1 MAKKVYFYAVINKN
15 KILLISGSGQNT
27 GKTTLACKI
36 IEQNKEKQ
44 IVVIKISPHFHTVEN
59 GDLLYSDNL
68 YQIYQEHNTDGI
80 KDSSKMLIA
89 GAKEVFYIQ
98 ATDKGLDLAYK
109 KVSELISNNSF
120 VVCESGGLRDIIKP
134 AVFIFIKNIDESKI
148 KEKSKHLI
156 PLADGILIFDGK
168 KHIWEKKLETNFELF
183 V

>member
-1 MAKKVYFYAVINKN
+1 MINKN

-27 GKTTLACKI
+27 GKTTFACKI

-44 IVVIKISPHFHTVEN
+44 IVAIKISPHFHTVEN
-59 GDLLYSDNL
+59 CKLLFSESSF
-68 YQIYQEHNTDGI
+68 QIYQEQNLDGK

-89 GAKEVFYIQ
+89 GAKKVFYIQ
-98 ATDKGLDLAYK
+98 ATDKSLGLAYK
-109 KVSELISNNSF
+109 KVSELINENSF

-148 KEKSKHLI
+148 KEKAKHLI